1 MTMSRRTA
9 IQTALI
15 TTIDTIPEILTVLAV
30 NNIDDKYPRD
40 LTVEQLPAVKVYFTD
55 ETPKYH
61 PGNRAL
67 NKLSPDLYLYTIE
80 WTKTDTSNEENLLKL
95 LRNKLGEDPRLNNSC
110 VDISLRDIIKLE
122 VLYPLVCYKINANI
136 VYEESNT
143 NL

>member
-1 MTMSRRTA
+1 MMSRRTA
-9 IQTALI
+9 IATALQSA
-15 TTIDTIPEILTVLAV
+15 IDTISEIPTVLVV

-40 LTVEQLPAVKVYFTD
+40 LTVEQLPAVKIHLTD

-61 PGNRAL
+61 PSNRAL
-67 NKLSPDLYLYTIE
+67 NKISPDLYLYSIA
-80 WTKTDTSNEENLLKL
+80 WSKNDTSNEENLLKL
-95 LRNKLGEDPRLNNSC
+95 LRNKLGEDPRLNNTC